1 MQSRIVKVQS
11 SDILSHISNRKPD
24 ETTGKETEFSLV
36 GSFRN
41 K

>member
-24 ETTGKETEFSLV
+24 EITGKEELSLV

>member
-1 MQSRIVKVQS
+1 MNLLFVTFSS
-11 SDILSHISNRKPD
+11 SDEFSVATPD
-24 ETTGKETEFSLV
+24 ETTGKDTEFSLV

>member
-1 MQSRIVKVQS
+1 MVIIHIYTSIS
-11 SDILSHISNRKPD
+11 SDELGVTAPN
-24 ETTGKETEFSLV
+24 ETTGKDTEFSLV